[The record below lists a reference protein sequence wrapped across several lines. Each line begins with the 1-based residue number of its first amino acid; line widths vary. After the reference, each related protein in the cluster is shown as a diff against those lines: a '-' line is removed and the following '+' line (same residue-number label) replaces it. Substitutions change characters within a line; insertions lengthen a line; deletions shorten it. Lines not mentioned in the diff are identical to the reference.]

1 MVFSSLLFVF
11 AFLALNLIAY
21 FLVGST
27 HKRNIV
33 LLVFSLVFY
42 SWGGPKYLILLLG
55 MTAVSWYT
63 AKKIEKKEEKKEQK
77 KWLIL
82 ECGVMLGL
90 LGIFKYTGFF
100 LENVKLLTGFPKV
113 IPEIILPMGFLFT
126 HFSYYLMLLMFIIK
140 K

>member
-63 AKKIEKKEEKKEQK
+63 AKKLKKRKKRKNK
-77 KWLIL
+77 KSGSYWNVESCWDFWVFLNIQGSFL
-82 ECGVMLGL
+82 KMLS
-90 LGIFKYTGFF
+90 F
-100 LENVKLLTGFPKV
+100 
-113 IPEIILPMGFLFT
+113 
-126 HFSYYLMLLMFIIK
+126 
-140 K
+140 